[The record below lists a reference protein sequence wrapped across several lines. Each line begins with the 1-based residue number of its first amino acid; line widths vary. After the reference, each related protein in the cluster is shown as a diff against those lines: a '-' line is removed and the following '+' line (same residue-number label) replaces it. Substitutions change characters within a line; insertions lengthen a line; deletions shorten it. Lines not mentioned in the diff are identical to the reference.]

1 MTALGAASGVTVA
14 REHPVR
20 GRYLTE
26 VEAMNQLMLKFF
38 WS

>member
-20 GRYLTE
+20 GRYLT
-26 VEAMNQLMLKFF
+26 VGNPINQLMLKFF